1 MSDKSEFPISNFPTP
16 ISQLPTPNSQPM
28 IDVQHLTK
36 NYPGGVAAVQD
47 VSFSVAS
54 GEIVGFLGPNGAGKS
69 TTMRILAG
77 YLSPSGGQ
85 VKVNGLDVTRKSLE
99 VRQQLGYLPE
109 TCPLYPDMRVR
120 EYLAYRA
127 DLKGLS
133 RRHRKAGVD
142 RALEQCGLTG
152 VQKRLISQLSKGF
165 RQRVGIADALVH
177 NPGLLILDEPT
188 IGLDPNQIVQVR
200 KLISDLS
207 AEHTLLISSHI
218 LSEIEATCSRVIV
231 MNQGRIIEAAP
242 IAELGRRWSPG
253 TEVVV
258 EVKTDSERLE
268 KVLQTLSG
276 LKSISLS
283 QHGAWARA
291 ALCMD
296 LDEDPREQIFSLVQE
311 EGWHLRELFAKRG
324 SLEEAFVRMTHG
336 EPVA

>member
-1 MSDKSEFPISNFPTP
+1 
-16 ISQLPTPNSQPM
+16 M

-36 NYPGGVAAVQD
+36 NYPGGIAAVKD
-47 VSFSVAS
+47 VSFSVAP

-77 YLSPSGGQ
+77 YLSPSGGE
-85 VKVNGLDVTRKSLE
+85 VRVNGMDVTRRSLE

-120 EYLAYRA
+120 EYLVYRA

-133 RRHRKAGVD
+133 RRHRRAGVD
-142 RALEQCGLTG
+142 RALAQCGLEG

-200 KLISDLS
+200 KLISELS

-231 MNQGRIIEAAP
+231 MNKGQILEAAP

-253 TEVVV
+253 IEVVV
-258 EVKTDSERLE
+258 EVKTDAAGLE
-268 KVLQTLSG
+268 GLLRPLPG
-276 LKSISLS
+276 LKTMEVS
-283 QHGAWARA
+283 QTGAWARA
-291 ALCMD
+291 LLCLEME
-296 LDEDPREQIFSLVQE
+296 EDPREHIFTLVQAK
-311 EGWHLRELFAKRG
+311 GWHLRELFAKRG
-324 SLEEAFVRMTHG
+324 SLEEAFVRITQG
-336 EPVA
+336 GAAA